1 MINWDEFEHIHVI
14 RKLKEII
21 SQSSSES
28 RIMLSITT
36 VLSVSAAVSVERLR
50 PGQPK
55 TEAMSTARAKI
66 NLRVTAELPS

>member
-1 MINWDEFEHIHVI
+1 MRNRCSASEDESGI
-14 RKLKEII
+14 KL
-21 SQSSSES
+21 SSES